1 MEKTNERKA
10 YCMPQCTWLELAEDE
25 LMRGTSFENPGSGG
39 GSGHASAGDSGGL
52 SAKSNPFFEDEYE
65 NEEVEWEE

>member
-1 MEKTNERKA
+1 MEKTNERKV
-10 YCMPQCTWLELAEDE
+10 YCAPQCTWLELAEDE
-25 LMRGTSFENPGSGG
+25 LMRGTSFESTGSGG

-52 SAKSNPFFEDEYE
+52 NAKAHSFFEDGDE

>member
-1 MEKTNERKA
+1 MEKTNEREA
-10 YCMPQCTWLELAEDE
+10 YCAPQCTWLELAEDE

-52 SAKSNPFFEDEYE
+52 NAKAHSFFEDEDE
-65 NEEVEWEE
+65 NEEVEWKE

>member
-10 YCMPQCTWLELAEDE
+10 YCAPQCTWLELAEDE
-25 LMRGTSFENPGSGG
+25 LMRGTSFESTGSGG

-52 SAKSNPFFEDEYE
+52 SAKSNPFFEEEDE
-65 NEEVEWEE
+65 NEETGWE

>member
-10 YCMPQCTWLELAEDE
+10 YCAPQCTWLELAEDE
-25 LMRGTSFENPGSGG
+25 LMRVTSFENPGSGG

-52 SAKSNPFFEDEYE
+52 NAKAHSFLEEEDE
-65 NEEVEWEE
+65 NEETGWE

>member
-10 YCMPQCTWLELAEDE
+10 YCAPQCTWLELVEDE
-25 LMRGTSFENPGSGG
+25 LMRGTSFESTGSGG

-52 SAKSNPFFEDEYE
+52 SAKSNPFFEEEDE
-65 NEEVEWEE
+65 NEETGWE

>member
-10 YCMPQCTWLELAEDE
+10 YCAPQCTWLELAEDE
-25 LMRGTSFENPGSGG
+25 LMRGTSFESSGSGG

-52 SAKSNPFFEDEYE
+52 SAKSNPFFEEEDE
-65 NEEVEWEE
+65 NEETGWE

>member
-25 LMRGTSFENPGSGG
+25 LMRGTSFESTGSGG
-39 GSGHASAGDSGGL
+39 GSGHSSAGDSGGL
-52 SAKSNPFFEDEYE
+52 SAKSNPFFEEEDE
-65 NEEVEWEE
+65 NEETGWE

>member
-10 YCMPQCTWLELAEDE
+10 YWAPQCTWLELTEDE
-25 LMRGTSFENPGSGG
+25 LMRGTSFESTGSGG

-52 SAKSNPFFEDEYE
+52 SAKSNPFFEEEDE
-65 NEEVEWEE
+65 NEETGWE

>member
-10 YCMPQCTWLELAEDE
+10 YCAPQCTWLELAEDE

-39 GSGHASAGDSGGL
+39 GNGHASAGDSGGL
-52 SAKSNPFFEDEYE
+52 SAKSNPFFEEEDE
-65 NEEVEWEE
+65 NEETGWE

>member
-10 YCMPQCTWLELAEDE
+10 YCAPQCTWLELTEDE
-25 LMRGTSFENPGSGG
+25 LMRGTSFESTGSGG

-52 SAKSNPFFEDEYE
+52 SAKSNPFFEEEDE
-65 NEEVEWEE
+65 NEETGWE

>member
-10 YCMPQCTWLELAEDE
+10 YCAPQCTWLELTEDE
-25 LMRGTSFENPGSGG
+25 LMRGTSFESTGSGG

-52 SAKSNPFFEDEYE
+52 SAKSNSFFEEEDE
-65 NEEVEWEE
+65 NEETGWE

>member
-10 YCMPQCTWLELAEDE
+10 YCAPQCTWLELAEDE
-25 LMRGTSFENPGSGG
+25 LMRGTSFESTGSGG

-52 SAKSNPFFEDEYE
+52 SAKSNPFFDEEDE
-65 NEEVEWEE
+65 NEETGWE

>member
-1 MEKTNERKA
+1 MEKTNERKV

-25 LMRGTSFENPGSGG
+25 LMRGTSFESTGSGG

-52 SAKSNPFFEDEYE
+52 SAKSNPFFKEEDE
-65 NEEVEWEE
+65 NEETGWE

>member
-10 YCMPQCTWLELAEDE
+10 YCAPQCTWLELAEDE
-25 LMRGTSFENPGSGG
+25 LMRGTSFESTGSGG

-52 SAKSNPFFEDEYE
+52 SAKSNHFFEEEDE
-65 NEEVEWEE
+65 NEETGWE

>member
-10 YCMPQCTWLELAEDE
+10 YCAPQCTWLELTEDE
-25 LMRGTSFENPGSGG
+25 LMRGTSFESTGSGG

-52 SAKSNPFFEDEYE
+52 NAKAHSFFEDEDE
-65 NEEVEWEE
+65 NEEVEWKE